1 MEATSHQVIGHECK
15 FQVLTAL
22 ATKII
27 NLNWKSL
34 NLDNLSNSLMPFILA
49 PHTPKERTEQQHK
62 VDMATI
68 VYLGAQLQP
77 CRMQLTY
84 LPMMKP
90 TCCWTGHKQ
99 KAHFIMPI
107 GIGPPDHMV
116 CLSPISPR

>member
-1 MEATSHQVIGHECK
+1 MEATSHQVIGHQCK

-34 NLDNLSNSLMPFILA
+34 NLDDLSNSLMPFILA

-68 VYLGAQLQP
+68 VYLGTTATLQDAVNLLADDKACMP
-77 CRMQLTY
+77 LD
-84 LPMMKP
+84 
-90 TCCWTGHKQ
+90 WTQAK
-99 KAHFIMPI
+99 IT
-107 GIGPPDHMV
+107 
-116 CLSPISPR
+116 L